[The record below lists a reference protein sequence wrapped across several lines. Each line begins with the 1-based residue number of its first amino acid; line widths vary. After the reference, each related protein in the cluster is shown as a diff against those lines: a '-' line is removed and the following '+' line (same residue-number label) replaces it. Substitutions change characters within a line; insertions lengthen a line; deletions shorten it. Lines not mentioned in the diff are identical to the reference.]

1 MAARITLAGESLIAQ
16 KLGTQQSLDVVRF
29 IFANVPGLD
38 HTAPVDRA
46 ETKPPAA
53 QIVHVYTIPE
63 NNIGYVNPNQV
74 VYSSMLASDIGDF
87 DWNWMGL
94 ETAENQLLAIAYVPL
109 QQKRRNIPPVQVG
122 NNVTRNILVEFD
134 GAQALTGVTIDASTW
149 QHDFTV
155 RLKGID
161 ERERVSN
168 CDIYGRACFF
178 DGAFKVEK
186 VGSTYQVKPGIAY
199 IEGVRV
205 IAGATAVIAPSSLPT
220 TAWID
225 VALERQLN
233 DVAARWTVVFGTEK
247 ADYVDTAGSQH
258 YCVPLADLTAASIID
273 RRSVEPIKGSL
284 IQHLAARDGDYAKLR
299 ARATTKDDVDLG
311 NLPNAI
317 SDDDTS
323 DSSEILA
330 STKAVNVVRRLLQGA
345 IDKLLDGTTPAG
357 KAKQWATARKLS
369 ISGAG
374 TGSVSVDGRA
384 DATLALTLADSGV
397 TAGAYTKLTV
407 NGKGIV
413 TGGDSLSA
421 ADIPALDFSKITTGK
436 PTTLEGY
443 GITNAIPTGLT
454 DKRPQLYAKEAAQGL
469 KFGAIELREAGLVAA
484 AQKDFSYAPAVQF
497 HWAGLHAGNLGMSA
511 DGFLCWNGHPVWH
524 GGNFDPDKKAGVATT
539 LAGYGITDGLAKGQ
553 YGLGGPVAPLS
564 PIDHVGLP
572 GGFHFFGEGSTSF
585 ANYVGLVNIPYGN
598 TEHAGQLGFQQGQV
612 EPNVLVRSTKNP
624 GDGGGWTPTREL
636 YHTGNLDPDSIV
648 PPGSIVAM
656 TIGTAPKGYLKAN
669 GAAVSRTSYARLFK
683 SIGTYYGAGDGS
695 TTFNLPDLR
704 GVFIRGWDDAR
715 GLDPDRALGT
725 FQAGQNAWHV
735 HTAASGASGAH
746 YHPGTVTSTEG
757 VHAHTG
763 STTSNGN
770 HTHSFNYINT
780 PTSADQPG
788 IGAAMHHTAMGY
800 VSGDRIHAAGNHT
813 HGLNID
819 AAGAHAHGVT
829 VAWDGTH
836 THTISVDGAGGSEAR
851 PMNMALLYCIKY

>member
-16 KLGTQQSLDVVRF
+16 KLGTEQRLDVARF

-46 ETKPPAA
+46 ETKPPAE
-53 QIVHVYTIPE
+53 QIVHVYTIPKD
-63 NNIGYVNPNQV
+63 NIGYVNPNQV
-74 VYSSMLASDIGDF
+74 VYSSMLSSDIGDF

-109 QQKRRNIPPVQVG
+109 QQKRRNIPPIQVG

-155 RLKGID
+155 RFKGVD

-168 CDIYGRACFF
+168 RDIYGRACCF
-178 DGAFKVEK
+178 DSALQVEK
-186 VGSTYQVKPGIAY
+186 VDGTYQVKPGIAY

-205 IAGATAVIAPSSLPT
+205 IAGAATVIAPSSLPT

-233 DVAARWTVVFGTEK
+233 DVVARWTVVFGTEK
-247 ADYVDTAGSQH
+247 ADYVDTAGCQH

-299 ARATTKDDVDLG
+299 ARATTKGDVGLG

-317 SDDDTS
+317 SDDTR

-330 STKAVNVVRRLLQGA
+330 STKAVHAARSNLQGA
-345 IDKLLDGTTPAG
+345 IDKLLDGRTPAG
-357 KAKQWATARKLS
+357 KAEQWATARTLS

-374 TGSVSVDGRA
+374 TGSVSVDGST
-384 DATLALTLADSGV
+384 DASIALTLADSGV
-397 TAGAYTKLTV
+397 RAGAYTKLTV

-413 TGGDSLSA
+413 TGGGGLSA
-421 ADIPALDFSKITTGK
+421 ADIPDLDYSKITTGR

-443 GITNAIPTGLT
+443 GITNAIPSGLT
-454 DKRPQLYAKEAAQGL
+454 DKRPQLFAKVTAEGL
-469 KFGAIELREAGLVAA
+469 NDGAIELREAGVVGTSNQTLP
-484 AQKDFSYAPAVQF
+484 YAPSMVF
-497 HWAGLHAGNLGMSA
+497 HWYGVNVGRLAMAATGE
-511 DGFLCWNGHPVWH
+511 LCWNGQAMWH
-524 GGNFDPDKKAGVATT
+524 STNFNPATKADKAST
-539 LAGYGITDGLAKGQ
+539 LSGYGITDGLAKGQ
-553 YGLGGPVAPLS
+553 YGLGGAVAPLS
-564 PIDHVGLP
+564 AIDNVGLP
-572 GGFHFFGEGSTSF
+572 GGFHYFGEGPTSF
-585 ANYVGLVNIPYGN
+585 ANYVGLINIPYGSG
-598 TEHAGQLGFQQGQV
+598 AYAAQLGFQQGLL
-612 EPNVLVRSTKNP
+612 EPRVLVRSVNNEN
-624 GDGGGWTPTREL
+624 GGWTPTREL

-656 TIGTAPKGYLKAN
+656 AMGSAPKGYLKAN
-669 GAAVSRTSYARLFK
+669 GAAVSRINYARLF
-683 SIGTYYGAGDGS
+683 SFIGTYYGAGDGS

-715 GLDPDRALGT
+715 GLDPNRGLGS
-725 FQAGQNAWHV
+725 FQQGQNAWHV
-735 HTAASGASGAH
+735 HTAAAAANGVH
-746 YHPGTVTSTEG
+746 YHPGTVSSVDG

-763 STTSNGN
+763 STTLNGN
-770 HTHSFNYINT
+770 HTHAFNYINT
-780 PTSADQPG
+780 PTTEDRQG
-788 IGAAMHHTAMGY
+788 IGAAMHHSGLGY
-800 VSGDRIHAAGNHT
+800 VAGNRIQNAGDHT

-819 AAGAHAHGVT
+819 GAGAHAHSIT
-829 VAWDGTH
+829 VSNDGSH
-836 THTISVDGAGGSEAR
+836 THAITVDASGGTESR

>member
-1 MAARITLAGESLIAQ
+1 MAARITLAGESLIAR

-109 QQKRRNIPPVQVG
+109 QQKRRNIPPIQVG

-161 ERERVSN
+161 ERERMSN
-168 CDIYGRACFF
+168 RDIYGRACFF
-178 DGAFKVEK
+178 DSALQVEK
-186 VGSTYQVKPGIAY
+186 VDGMYQVKPGIAY
-199 IEGVRV
+199 VEGVRV
-205 IAGATAVIAPSSLPT
+205 VAGAATVIAPSNLPT

-233 DVAARWTVVFGTEK
+233 DVAARWTVVFGAEK
-247 ADYVDTAGSQH
+247 ADYVDTAGCQH
-258 YCVPLADLTAASIID
+258 YCVPLAELSAASIID

-330 STKAVNVVRRLLQGA
+330 STKAVNVVRRLLQSA
-345 IDKLLDGTTPAG
+345 IDKLLEGTTPAG

-374 TGSVSVDGRA
+374 TGSVSVDGSA

-397 TAGAYTKLTV
+397 TAGTYTKLTV

-413 TGGDSLSA
+413 TGGGSLSA
-421 ADIPALDFSKITTGK
+421 ADIPALDFSKITTGT

-443 GITNAIPTGLT
+443 GITDAIPTGLT
-454 DKRPQLYAKEAAQGL
+454 NKRPQLYAPEA
-469 KFGAIELREAGLVAA
+469 GAGFTDGALEIREAKLVNKS
-484 AQKDFSYAPAVQF
+484 QRDFVYAPRMAF
-497 HWAGLHAGNLGMSA
+497 HWGGITSGDLAMSV

-524 GGNFDPDKKAGVATT
+524 GGNFNPDSKAGVATT

-553 YGLGGPVAPLS
+553 YGLGGTAAPLS
-564 PIDHVGLP
+564 SIDSVGLP
-572 GGFHFFGEGSTSF
+572 GGFHYFGEGPTSF
-585 ANYVGLVNIPYGN
+585 ANYVSLVNIPYGSG
-598 TEHAGQLGFQQGQV
+598 AYAAQLGFQQGLV
-612 EPNVLVRSTKNP
+612 EPRVLVRSVKNEN
-624 GDGGGWTPTREL
+624 GGWTPTREL

-656 TIGTAPKGYLKAN
+656 TIGSAPKGYLKAN
-669 GAAVSRTSYARLFK
+669 GAAVSRTSYARLFNF
-683 SIGTYYGAGDGS
+683 IGTYYGAGDGS

-704 GVFIRGWDDAR
+704 GVFVRGWDDAR
-715 GLDPDRALGT
+715 GLDPNRALGT
-725 FQAGQNAWHV
+725 FQQGQNAWHV
-735 HTAASGASGAH
+735 HTAAAAANGVH
-746 YHPGTVTSTEG
+746 YHPGTVSSVDG

-770 HTHSFNYINT
+770 HTHAFNYINT

-788 IGAAMHHTAMGY
+788 IGAAVHHTAVGN
-800 VSGDRIHAAGNHT
+800 VAGNRIQNAGDHI
-813 HGLNID
+813 HWLNID
-819 AAGAHAHGVT
+819 AAGAHGHSIT
-829 VAWDGTH
+829 VSNDGSH
-836 THTISVDGAGGSEAR
+836 THAITVDASGGTEAR
-851 PMNMALLYCIKY
+851 PMNIAMLYCIKY